1 MNTEIVNNDFF
12 PTPNGV
18 DIDSIIEAE
27 DILISIMEKN
37 KSNSNEIP
45 NFGELN
51 ISVKTACCYINKPY
65 NIKKMC
71 KKLEDMLKKFNT
83 INEDGERK
91 GIGSVIK
98 SINYTKVDSSEEG
111 IIVKNSKA
119 NNNFYN
125 SICISVKIRE
135 DKCINLM
142 IFTNGRI
149 TCTGSK
155 NDDDG
160 YIAAN
165 LLLNEM
171 KKMPDIFDN
180 ENDIID
186 AQVIN
191 YEVVMINSNFF
202 VGFFVDNH
210 KLYDILI
217 RNRDTYK
224 LFCSFDP
231 RVYQG
236 VKIYFMW
243 NINQSEKNGVCVC
256 SKKKCKF
263 SAKKK
268 NGNGE
273 GDCRR
278 ISVAVFGTG
287 KVLIAGAK
295 NDNQLYDTYN
305 YIVKLLQS
313 NYKSIVQQSI
323 EDKKKLLKDVL
334 SPNTIIKRLKI
345 IA

>member
-1 MNTEIVNNDFF
+1 MTAILSDFF
-12 PTPNGV
+12 PEPNGV
-18 DIDSIIEAE
+18 DVESIKDAE
-27 DILISIMEKN
+27 DILLSILEKD
-37 KSNSNEIP
+37 KPTTLDVPSA
-45 NFGELN
+45 GELN
-51 ISVKTACCYINKPY
+51 ISVKTACCYINQPY

-71 KKLEDMLKKFNT
+71 VKMEEMLKKFNT
-83 INEDGERK
+83 VNENGERQ

-98 SINYTKVDSSEEG
+98 SISYTKVDSTEDG
-111 IIVKNSKA
+111 IIVKNSKS

-125 SICISVKIRE
+125 SICISVKIRQ

-155 NDDDG
+155 KDDDG
-160 YIAAN
+160 LIAAN
-165 LLLNEM
+165 LLLDEM
-171 KKMPDIFDN
+171 KKMPDIF
-180 ENDIID
+180 ENGKMEE
-186 AQVIN
+186 AEVVN

-202 VGFFVDNH
+202 IGFFVDNH

-243 NINQSEKNGVCVC
+243 NVNQTVKNGVCNC
-256 SKKKCKF
+256 NKKKCKY

-295 NDNQLYDTYN
+295 NDEQLYDTYN
-305 YIVKLLQS
+305 YIVKLLGDNFQ
-313 NYKSIVQQSI
+313 NIVQYSI
-323 EDKKKLLKDVL
+323 EEKKRLLKDYC
-334 SPNTIIKRLKI
+334 SPGSIVRKLKVII
-345 IA
+345 

>member
-1 MNTEIVNNDFF
+1 MNIITQKDFF

-18 DIDSIIEAE
+18 DIDSITEAE
-27 DILISIMEKN
+27 DILISILEKN
-37 KSNSNEIP
+37 KNNSIIVPSAAN
-45 NFGELN
+45 LN

-71 KKLEDMLKKFNT
+71 MKLETMLKKYNT
-83 INEDGERK
+83 INEDGERQ
-91 GIGSVIK
+91 GESSCIK
-98 SINYTKVDSSEEG
+98 SINYTKVDSTEEG

-155 NDDDG
+155 QDNDGLD
-160 YIAAN
+160 AAN
-165 LLLNEM
+165 LLLDEM
-171 KKMPDIFDN
+171 RKMPDIFED
-180 ENDIID
+180 ECVDGIE
-186 AQVIN
+186 VIN

-217 RNRDTYK
+217 RNRDKYK

-243 NINQSEKNGVCVC
+243 NNNQVEKNGVCMC
-256 SKKKCKF
+256 QKKKCKF

-295 NDNQLYDTYN
+295 NDTQLYDTYN
-305 YIVKLLQS
+305 YIVKLLQE
-313 NYKSIVQQSI
+313 NYHNIVQQSI
-323 EDKKKLLKDVL
+323 EDKKKLLKDIL
-334 SPNTIIKRLKI
+334 SPNTITKKLKVI
-345 IA
+345 V

>member
-1 MNTEIVNNDFF
+1 MSLSLKNDSF
-12 PTPNGV
+12 PVPTG
-18 DIDSIIEAE
+18 IDVESIKDAE
-27 DILISIMEKN
+27 DILISILEKN
-37 KSNSNEIP
+37 KNCGEEAP
-45 NFGELN
+45 PAAELN

-71 KKLEDMLKKFNT
+71 MKLEENLKKFNT
-83 INEDGERK
+83 FNEDGERL

-111 IIVKNSKA
+111 IIVKNSKS

-125 SICISVKIRE
+125 SICISIKIRK

-160 YIAAN
+160 FIAAN
-165 LLLNEM
+165 LLLDEM
-171 KKMPDIFDN
+171 KKIPDIFEDG
-180 ENDIID
+180 DLD
-186 AQVIN
+186 SVQVIN

-202 VGFFVDNH
+202 IGFFVDNH

-224 LFCSFDP
+224 LFSSFDP

-243 NINQSEKNGVCVC
+243 NSNQAVKNGVCVC
-256 SKKKCKF
+256 SKKKCKI

-295 NDNQLYDTYN
+295 NDAQLYDTYN
-305 YIVKLLQS
+305 FTVKLLQD
-313 NYKSIVQQSI
+313 NYKKIVQFSI
-323 EDKKKLLKDVL
+323 EDKKRLLKDYC
-334 SPNTIIKRLKI
+334 SPSSIVRKLKV

>member
-1 MNTEIVNNDFF
+1 MSKIITNF
-12 PTPNGV
+12 PKPQGI
-18 DIDSIIEAE
+18 DLDSIKDAE
-27 DILISIMEKN
+27 DILLSILEKRN
-37 KSNSNEIP
+37 HSKNEIP
-45 NFGELN
+45 GVGNLN
-51 ISVKTACCYINKPY
+51 ISVKTACCYINQSY

-71 KKLEDMLKKFNT
+71 MKFEEMLKKHNT
-83 INEDGERK
+83 INDDGERQ
-91 GIGSVIK
+91 GIGTVIK
-98 SINYTKVDSSEEG
+98 SINYTKADETEDG
-111 IIVKNSKA
+111 ILVKNSKA

-125 SICISVKIRE
+125 SICISVKIRQ
-135 DKCINLM
+135 DKFINLM

-160 YIAAN
+160 LVATN

-171 KKMPDIFDN
+171 KKIPEIFEEGNVDLA
-180 ENDIID
+180 E
-186 AQVIN
+186 VIN

-202 VGFFVDNH
+202 VGFFIDNH

-217 RNRDTYK
+217 RNRDIYK
-224 LFCSFDP
+224 LFSSYDP

-243 NINQSEKNGVCVC
+243 NQNQSIKNGVCVC
-256 SKKKCKF
+256 QKKRCKF

-295 NDNQLYDTYN
+295 NDEQLYDTYN
-305 YIVKLLQS
+305 FIVKLLQDNFS
-313 NYKSIVQQSI
+313 EIVQYSI
-323 EDKKKLLKDVL
+323 EDKKRLLKDVC
-334 SPNTIIKRLKI
+334 SPCSVIRKLKVL
-345 IA
+345 A